1 MEVPSSDSERSS
13 SRTKNLNNNYA
24 KPAFSGRSYDS
35 YGFQPRENAIVHRTN
50 NEALVTG
57 AALMMMTTEGDD
69 NIVKSTGAE
78 AIVEDYDNDG
88 KDMMR

>member
-1 MEVPSSDSERSS
+1 M
-13 SRTKNLNNNYA
+13 
-24 KPAFSGRSYDS
+24 
-35 YGFQPRENAIVHRTN
+35 HRTN